1 MSGRLV
7 GNIVIQAIMKKI
19 LLFVTILMTSCP
31 IFAQSIPPLVRYEP
45 VIVDRNGNRVN
56 TDGSPYDENYYRQNT
71 PQVTPAEVITTRGYY
86 FDNDVMNWSSIL
98 IKVEVGERRVK
109 LVGYKGRGNWQ
120 KCNAHAREVSFSD
133 DEFIQQNFSYYANL
147 SRFGTIYF

>member
-45 VIVDRNGNRVN
+45 VIVDRNGNVVDRFEPVL
-56 TDGSPYDENYYRQNT
+56 TVKDYKDE
-71 PQVTPAEVITTRGYY
+71 
-86 FDNDVMNWSSIL
+86 IL
-98 IKVEVGERRVK
+98 KYLE
-109 LVGYKGRGNWQ
+109 
-120 KCNAHAREVSFSD
+120 
-133 DEFIQQNFSYYANL
+133 
-147 SRFGTIYF
+147 